1 MSYGFV
7 LKYQHFSTK
16 KKERL
21 KQIQRLPNNQT
32 LSHTAGYKPYF
43 VTAGSIKPEPPVASY
58 FVTF

>member
-1 MSYGFV
+1 MASYWSINI
-7 LKYQHFSTK
+7 LAHK
-16 KKERL
+16 KKETL